1 MDWLLDFFQKNRV
14 YICLSAFVGMMF
26 VFLTL
31 KLSSFILIFGALF
44 LLWAIRYLYVEFKKA
59 GIKEKMTLMKLY
71 TLIMSCIII
80 VYTCFCLITYNYYKP
95 FAESQIW
102 VSLLAMIFSLY
113 VSWYCGNEILT
124 IIKSKKKE
132 AFLCETFESIFEE
145 MSDFAPAIL
154 IIFFIANS
162 YCTTGIED
170 ITKIVSLIIVLA
182 IPSIKMYNFV
192 LSEFSEYEKEHTQE
206 NKEKKQFNDVKQFI
220 NDFAKSDDLDS
231 LEKNINEK
239 RKKLEKEQFD
249 DIKKFINKFAT
260 LEDLD
265 NLEKI
270 IAEKRD
276 KLKNSNT
283 EKRMD

>member
-1 MDWLLDFFQKNRV
+1 
-14 YICLSAFVGMMF
+14 
-26 VFLTL
+26 
-31 KLSSFILIFGALF
+31 
-44 LLWAIRYLYVEFKKA
+44 
-59 GIKEKMTLMKLY
+59 
-71 TLIMSCIII
+71 
-80 VYTCFCLITYNYYKP
+80 
-95 FAESQIW
+95 
-102 VSLLAMIFSLY
+102 MIFSLY

-132 AFLCETFESIFEE
+132 AFLGETIESIFEE

-162 YCTTGIED
+162 YCTTGIEE

-220 NDFAKSDDLDS
+220 NDFAKSYNLDD
-231 LEKNINEK
+231 LEKNINKK
-239 RKKLEKEQFD
+239 RKKLEKGESAGV
-249 DIKKFINKFAT
+249 KKAVKICVKKIVEICDKRNAKINAKYYVKKFAT
-260 LEDLD
+260 FEDLD

-270 IAEKRD
+270 IAKKRKELENNND
-276 KLKNSNT
+276 T
-283 EKRMD
+283 EKDMD